1 MTAKIMIWIKW
12 AVFFVASFFTFAAQN
27 LTMMKKNGS
36 LRALFALLFVF
47 STILCLAQPPGGR
60 PPGGGGGRHPGG
72 RPPYG
77 GDRQWGQTEGNMPAV
92 KPKKKVR
99 EGDTFTVV
107 GVLRDAKTGEF
118 MPYVNLAVLDSVDN
132 EFVKGGISNME
143 GVFEING
150 VPQGAF
156 VLRVS
161 AIGYENYLH
170 PFHVTNN
177 TNLGTLRINPGVTAL
192 GEVTVAAERPLY
204 AMEGEKL
211 IYNVSEDPSIQT
223 GTTED
228 ALQNAPGV
236 EVDVEG
242 NITLRGVSSV
252 EIWVND
258 KPSKLTEE
266 NLKTYL
272 QTLPANA
279 IARIET
285 ITNPSAKYAT
295 EAEAVI
301 NIVTSAHIKSNQ
313 FVSFGV
319 NGSNQPFVSPWV
331 SYMWKKDRVSINLFA
346 SGRYS
351 NRENK
356 TDSWSQQRRDA
367 ATEGEYEVTWADTVS
382 QQDNNRSYSGNLFLN
397 IDYEIDSTSDISV
410 DAGGYYNANLNNMM
424 RTERQTY
431 YYLDSMPAYSML
443 FADQT
448 KDNSDTR
455 SIFGN
460 LGADYTKKFDNEGHN
475 LRIGLNTRLTNNSG
489 EEWYNRFYEVYTDLD
504 EHRYMLSR
512 TYNFNGSLDA
522 RYNRP
527 YSKDGELSY
536 GLRADHTQMD
546 FTYDR
551 FYDTIG
557 LMVDS
562 LRTYRMIGAKSSLNA
577 DVNWTH
583 RWGGF
588 TLSTGLG
595 VEGERN
601 MYDFISNMPFA
612 DDSVFY
618 HLNFRPSIHLTYR
631 TEDMHNLKLNYS
643 MRMSG
648 PGRNQVTRFRTYGEN
663 SYSTGNPNGL
673 KDSFTHNMEAGW
685 QKFFEHFGNIG
696 IEAYGRWS
704 TNDVSR
710 LTDAEYDNYLDRIVS
725 YSVPYNMGSSW
736 RYGTSLNMTYRPS
749 GFFNVR
755 LYANLYNYGYRMEYE
770 RNGVPQIDEREKWSW
785 SVRVNA
791 WAKLFDRLQVT
802 ASANYNSPTISLM
815 SERKARYFLN
825 MGLRSDFFNRRLSVF
840 VNVQDIFNW
849 GATIGSGSTNTNPY
863 YLSDS
868 TRKMLNSRYISAGFT
883 LRFGKMEL
891 EKKAKEGD
899 GEAGDSLE

>member
-1 MTAKIMIWIKW
+1 
-12 AVFFVASFFTFAAQN
+12 
-27 LTMMKKNGS
+27 MK
-36 LRALFALLFVF
+36 RFVF
-47 STILCLAQPPGGR
+47 LKVLFIIALSVSAVLCLAQPPGGR

-77 GDRQWGQTEGNMPAV
+77 GDRQWGQTESNMPAV

-382 QQDNNRSYSGNLFLN
+382 QQDNNRSYSGNLFMN

-489 EEWYNRFYEVYTDLD
+489 EEWYNRFYEVYTDLN

-536 GLRADHTQMD
+536 GLRADHTRMD

-557 LMVDS
+557 ILVDS

-601 MYDFISNMPFA
+601 MYDFISTMPFA

-685 QKFFEHFGNIG
+685 QKFFERFGNIG

>member
-1 MTAKIMIWIKW
+1 MLLLRFNSIA
-12 AVFFVASFFTFAAQN
+12 
-27 LTMMKKNGS
+27 MKKVFS
-36 LRALFALLFVF
+36 LRAVFSLLFVML
-47 STILCLAQPPGGR
+47 TVLCMAQPPGGGRPGGRPPGSRPPGGR
-60 PPGGGGGRHPGG
+60 PPF
-72 RPPYG
+72 G
-77 GDRQWGQTEGNMPAV
+77 GDRQWGQNEGNMPTV

-99 EGDTFTVV
+99 EGDTFQVV
-107 GVLRDAKTGEF
+107 GVLRDAKTGEYMAF
-118 MPYVNLAVLDSVDN
+118 VNLAVLDSIDS
-132 EFVKGGISNME
+132 EFVKGGVSNQD

-150 VPQGAF
+150 VPQGSF
-156 VLRVS
+156 LLRIS
-161 AIGYENYLH
+161 AIGYENYTM
-170 PFHVTNN
+170 PFKVTNN
-177 TNLGTLRINPGVTAL
+177 TNLGTIRLNPGVTSL

-295 EAEAVI
+295 DAEAVI

-319 NGSNQPFVSPWV
+319 NGSSQPFVSPWI
-331 SYMWKKDRVSINLFA
+331 SYMWKKEKLSVNLFA

-351 NRENK
+351 DRINT
-356 TDSWSQQRRDA
+356 TDSWELKREDA
-367 ATEGEYEVTWADTVS
+367 ATEGLYDTVWYRSAS
-382 QQDNNRSYSGNLFLN
+382 QESDNSGISGNLFMN
-397 IDYEIDSTSDISV
+397 IDYEIDSTSDISFDGGGFYNNNHSYSSRRDEQTFFMQPV
-410 DAGGYYNANLNNMM
+410 D
-424 RTERQTY
+424 
-431 YYLDSMPAYSML
+431 SVFAYSIG
-443 FADQT
+443 
-448 KDNSDTR
+448 DT
-455 SIFGN
+455 SVTHSGFGHF
-460 LGADYTKKFDNEGHN
+460 GIDYTKKFDDKGHN
-475 LRIGLNTRLTNNSG
+475 IRIGLNTRLHKNATDQY
-489 EEWYNRFYEVYTDLD
+489 YNRFYDVYTDLD
-504 EHRYMLSR
+504 ENRYLLTDM
-512 TYNFNGSLDA
+512 FGMGVDLDA

-527 YSKDGELSY
+527 YSDDGELSY
-536 GLRADHTQMD
+536 GLRADYQMNNND
-546 FTYDR
+546 YKR
-551 FYDTIG
+551 FYSNDGGINY
-557 LMVDS
+557 DS
-562 LRTYRMIGAKSSLNA
+562 IDLLRTYHFNGSETGLNA

-595 VEGERN
+595 VGGDRVY
-601 MYDFISNMPFA
+601 YDYVSDMPFA
-612 DDSVFY
+612 DKNTLFFW
-618 HLNFRPSIHLTYR
+618 NMRPSIHLTYR

-643 MRMSG
+643 LRMSH
-648 PGRNQVTRFRTYGEN
+648 PDEEEISIFRRYGED

-673 KDSFTHNMEAGW
+673 KNSYTHNMEAGW
-685 QKFFEHFGNIG
+685 QKFFERFGNIG
-696 IEAYGRWS
+696 IEAYGRLS
-704 TNDVSR
+704 TNEVSS
-710 LTDAEYDNYLDRIVS
+710 LTDATDNDEYLLDRLVN
-725 YSVPYNMGSSW
+725 YSIPYNMGTSW

-755 LYANLYNYGYRMEYE
+755 LYANVYDYGYKMEYD
-770 RNGVPQIDEREKWSW
+770 RNGIHQIDQRDKWSW

-791 WAKLFDRLQVT
+791 WAKLFDRLQLT

-825 MGLRSDFFNRRLSVF
+825 MGLRSDFFKRRLSVF

-849 GATIGSGSTNTNPY
+849 GARYGSGSSITNPY

-868 TRKMLNSRYISAGFT
+868 TRKMVNSRYISAGFT

-891 EKKAKEGD
+891 EQRAKEGD
-899 GEAGDSLE
+899 GEAGDSLD

>member
-1 MTAKIMIWIKW
+1 
-12 AVFFVASFFTFAAQN
+12 
-27 LTMMKKNGS
+27 MKKTFS
-36 LRALFALLFVF
+36 LRAVFSLFLVL
-47 STILCLAQPPGGR
+47 STILSMAQPPGGR
-60 PPGGGGGRHPGG
+60 PPGGRPPGG
-72 RPPYG
+72 RPPFG
-77 GDRQWGQTEGNMPAV
+77 GDRQWSQNDPNMPAV

-118 MPYVNLAVLDSVDN
+118 LPYVNVAVLDSIDN
-132 EFVKGGISNME
+132 EFVKGGISNLD
-143 GVFEING
+143 GAFEIDN
-150 VPQGAF
+150 VPQGVF

-161 AIGYENYLH
+161 AIGYESFAL
-170 PFHVTNN
+170 PFHVTNH
-177 TNLGTLRINPGVTAL
+177 TNLGTLRINPGVTSL
-192 GEVTVAAERPLY
+192 SEVTVAAERPLY
-204 AMEGEKL
+204 AMDGEKL

-252 EIWVND
+252 EIWIND

-295 EAEAVI
+295 DAEAVI

-313 FVSFGV
+313 FISFGV
-319 NGSNQPFVSPWV
+319 NGSNQPFVSPWI
-331 SYMWKKDRVSINLFA
+331 SYMWKKERLSINLFA

-351 NRENK
+351 NRINT
-356 TDSWSQQRRDA
+356 TDSWELKREDA
-367 ATEGEYEVTWADTVS
+367 DTEGLYDSVWYRTTS
-382 QQDNNRSYSGNLFLN
+382 QKENNRSMSGNVFMN
-397 IDYEIDSTSDISV
+397 IDYEIDSTSDISF
-410 DAGGYYNANLNNMM
+410 DGGGFYNNNHSFGS
-424 RTERQTY
+424 RRDEQTF
-431 YYLDSMPAYSML
+431 YLPYDSLLAYSIG
-443 FADQT
+443 
-448 KDNSDTR
+448 DTTV
-455 SIFGN
+455 SGFGF
-460 LGADYTKKFDNEGHN
+460 GHVGVDYTKKFDEKGHN
-475 LRIGLNTRLTNNSG
+475 LRIGLNSRLNKNATDQY
-489 EEWYNRFYEVYTDLD
+489 YNRFYDVYTDLD
-504 EHRYMLSR
+504 ENRYLL
-512 TYNFNGSLDA
+512 TNQFGLGLSLDA

-527 YSKDGELSY
+527 YSEDGELSY
-536 GLRADHTQMD
+536 GLRADHQIHNND
-546 FTYDR
+546 YKRYYSNDGGLKYDSI
-551 FYDTIG
+551 D
-557 LMVDS
+557 V
-562 LRTYRMIGAKSSLNA
+562 LRTYHFNGSETGINA

-595 VEGERN
+595 AGNDRIY
-601 MYDFISNMPFA
+601 YDYVSDMPFA
-612 DDSVFY
+612 DKNTLYFWTV
-618 HLNFRPSIHLTYR
+618 RPSVHLTYR
-631 TEDMHNLKLNYS
+631 TESMHNWKLNYS
-643 MRMSG
+643 LRMSH
-648 PGRNQVTRFRTYGEN
+648 PGEDEISTFRRYGED

-673 KDSFTHNMEAGW
+673 KNGYTHNMEAGW
-685 QKFFEHFGNIG
+685 QKFFERFGNIG
-696 IEAYGRWS
+696 LEAYGRLS
-704 TNDVSR
+704 TNEISS
-710 LTDAEYDNYLDRIVS
+710 LTDSEYDQFLDRVVS
-725 YSVPYNMGSSW
+725 YSMPYNMGTSW
-736 RYGTSLNMTYRPS
+736 RYGTSLNMTYRPT

-755 LYANLYNYGYRMEYE
+755 LYANLYDYGYRMEYDRVDE
-770 RNGVPQIDEREKWSW
+770 FGNVSHKIDERDKWSW

-791 WAKLFDRLQVT
+791 WAKLFNQLQVT

-825 MGLRSDFFNRRLSVF
+825 MGLRSDFFKRRLSVF

-849 GATIGSGSTNTNPY
+849 GATIGSGSSNTNPY

-891 EKKAKEGD
+891 EQRAKEGD

>member
-1 MTAKIMIWIKW
+1 
-12 AVFFVASFFTFAAQN
+12 
-27 LTMMKKNGS
+27 
-36 LRALFALLFVF
+36 
-47 STILCLAQPPGGR
+47 
-60 PPGGGGGRHPGG
+60 
-72 RPPYG
+72 
-77 GDRQWGQTEGNMPAV
+77 MPAV

-177 TNLGTLRINPGVTAL
+177 TNLGTLRINQGVTAL

-301 NIVTSAHIKSNQ
+301 NIITSAHIKSNQ

-382 QQDNNRSYSGNLFLN
+382 QQDNNRSYSGNLFMN

-431 YYLDSMPAYSML
+431 YYLDSMPVDTML

-557 LMVDS
+557 ILVDS

-601 MYDFISNMPFA
+601 MYDFISDMPFA

-685 QKFFEHFGNIG
+685 QKFFERFGNIG

>member
-1 MTAKIMIWIKW
+1 
-12 AVFFVASFFTFAAQN
+12 
-27 LTMMKKNGS
+27 
-36 LRALFALLFVF
+36 
-47 STILCLAQPPGGR
+47 
-60 PPGGGGGRHPGG
+60 
-72 RPPYG
+72 
-77 GDRQWGQTEGNMPAV
+77 MPAV

-156 VLRVS
+156 VLRIS

-331 SYMWKKDRVSINLFA
+331 SYMWKKDRLSINLFA

-382 QQDNNRSYSGNLFLN
+382 QQDNNRSYSGNLFMN

-557 LMVDS
+557 LLVDS

-601 MYDFISNMPFA
+601 MYDFISDMPFA

-685 QKFFEHFGNIG
+685 QKFFERFGNIG

-849 GATIGSGSTNTNPY
+849 GATIGSGSSNTNPY

>member
-1 MTAKIMIWIKW
+1 MIWIKW

-77 GDRQWGQTEGNMPAV
+77 GDRQWGQTESNMPAV

-382 QQDNNRSYSGNLFLN
+382 QQDNNRSYSGNLFMN

-431 YYLDSMPAYSML
+431 YYLDSMPVDTML

-557 LMVDS
+557 LLVDS

-601 MYDFISNMPFA
+601 MYDFISDMPFA

-685 QKFFEHFGNIG
+685 QKFFERFGNIG

-710 LTDAEYDNYLDRIVS
+710 LTDAEYDKYLDRIVS

>member
-1 MTAKIMIWIKW
+1 
-12 AVFFVASFFTFAAQN
+12 
-27 LTMMKKNGS
+27 MKKTFP
-36 LRALFALLFVF
+36 LRAMFSLLLVL
-47 STILCLAQPPGGR
+47 STLLCMAQ

-72 RPPYG
+72 RPPGGRPPFG
-77 GDRQWGQTEGNMPAV
+77 GDRQWGQTQQGNMPTV

-99 EGDTFTVV
+99 EGDTFQVV
-107 GVLRDAKTGEF
+107 GVLRDAKTGEY
-118 MPYVNLAVLDSVDN
+118 MPYVNVAVLDSIDS
-132 EFVKGGISNME
+132 EFVKGGISNMD
-143 GVFEING
+143 GVFEIND
-150 VPQGAF
+150 VPQGSF

-161 AIGYENYLH
+161 AIGYESYTF
-170 PFHVTNN
+170 PFKVTNN
-177 TNLGTLRINPGVTAL
+177 VNLGTLRIIPGVTSL

-295 EAEAVI
+295 DAEAVI

-313 FVSFGV
+313 FISFGV

-331 SYMWKKDRVSINLFA
+331 SYMWKKEKLSVNLFA

-351 NRENK
+351 DRINT
-356 TDSWSQQRRDA
+356 TDSWELKREDGAIEGTYDSVWFRSTSQK
-367 ATEGEYEVTWADTVS
+367 
-382 QQDNNRSYSGNLFLN
+382 QDSRSLSGNLFMN
-397 IDYEIDSTSDISV
+397 IDYEIDSTSDISF
-410 DAGGYYNANLNNMM
+410 DAGGFYNNN
-424 RTERQTY
+424 RSFGNRRDEQTF
-431 YYLDSMPAYSML
+431 YLQPFDSMLAYSIG
-443 FADQT
+443 
-448 KDNSDTR
+448 DTTI
-455 SIFGN
+455 SGYGFGN
-460 LGADYTKKFDNEGHN
+460 IGADYTKKFDDNGHN
-475 LRIGLNTRLTNNSG
+475 LRIGLNSRLNKNASDQY
-489 EEWYNRFYEVYTDLD
+489 YNRFYDVYTDFDENRYLLTDMFSLD
-504 EHRYMLSR
+504 V
-512 TYNFNGSLDA
+512 NLDA

-527 YSKDGELSY
+527 YSEDGELSY
-536 GLRADHTQMD
+536 GLRADHEMD
-546 FTYDR
+546 NNDYKR
-551 FYDTIG
+551 FYSNDGG
-557 LMVDS
+557 LNYDS
-562 LRTYRMIGAKSSLNA
+562 IDILRTYHFNGSETGLNA
-577 DVNWTH
+577 DVNWTR

-588 TLSTGLG
+588 TLSTGMG
-595 VEGERN
+595 VGNER
-601 MYDFISNMPFA
+601 ISYEYASDMPFA
-612 DDSVFY
+612 DKNTLFFW
-618 HLNFRPSIHLTYR
+618 NMRPSIHLTYR
-631 TEDMHNLKLNYS
+631 TESMHNWKLNYS
-643 MRMSG
+643 LRMSH
-648 PGRNQVTRFRTYGEN
+648 PDEDEISTFRRYGED
-663 SYSTGNPNGL
+663 SYSTGNVNGL
-673 KDSFTHNMEAGW
+673 KNGFTHNMEAGW
-685 QKFFEHFGNIG
+685 QKFFERFGNIG
-696 IEAYGRWS
+696 IEAYGRLS
-704 TNDVSR
+704 TNEISS
-710 LTDAEYDNYLDRIVS
+710 LTDAEYDNYLERIVN
-725 YSVPYNMGSSW
+725 YSIPYNMGTSW
-736 RYGTSLNMTYRPS
+736 RYGTSLNMTYRPT

-755 LYANLYNYGYRMEYE
+755 LYANLYDYGYRMEYD
-770 RNGVPQIDEREKWSW
+770 RNGVHQVDERDKWSW

-791 WAKLFDRLQVT
+791 WAKLFNQLQVT

-849 GATIGSGSTNTNPY
+849 GAKIGSGSSNTNPY
-863 YLSDS
+863 YLSDN

-891 EKKAKEGD
+891 EQRAKEGD
-899 GEAGDSLE
+899 GETGDSLD